1 MPTYVPK
8 TPDITKFMKGPG
20 DLYVGVTLPA
30 DGAMLAIASNG
41 KLDLSV
47 HTTALAVASTDK
59 GVKFSAKPE
68 LEAEKIDEVKGDLS
82 REIIRW
88 NMSLS
93 GAMRE
98 ILRHD
103 LVAAMTPGVTRVIDT
118 ASTPNTSRLKFGLG
132 SPTLPCIAHVAKIPS
147 SPSSAPLFEV
157 AVLYKAFNDAG
168 FDDEINSEKGVVR
181 PFNFIAE
188 PVVSRSDDDLYG
200 QYWIQGTFS

>member
-20 DLYVGVTLPA
+20 DLYVGVALPA
-30 DGAMLAIASNG
+30 DGALLAIGANG
-41 KLDLSV
+41 KLDVSV

-59 GVKFSAKPE
+59 GVKFTAKPE
-68 LEAEKIDEVKGDLS
+68 LEAEKIDEVRGDLN
-82 REIIRW
+82 REIMRW

-103 LVAAMTPGVTRVIDT
+103 LIAAMTPGVTRATDLV
-118 ASTPNTSRLKFGLG
+118 ATPNTSRLKFGLG
-132 SPTLPCIAHVAKIPS
+132 SPTLPCIAHIAKIPS
-147 SPSSAPLFEV
+147 SPTSSPLFEV
-157 AVLYKAFNDAG
+157 VVMYKAFNDAG
-168 FDDEINSEKGVVR
+168 IDDEINSEKGVAR

-188 PVVSRSDDDLYG
+188 PVVGALG
-200 QYWIQGTFS
+200 